1 MKKLYI
7 LTIVSIGLFIGFWF
21 GYYVFAQVH
30 VKVVCRPSGRILLDT
45 RRSLLYEI
53 ILNINVVGCESIDFV
68 VEKANVQDII
78 FGGGPTGASPEQS
91 TPPEPTSGTQ
101 GQFPSQPS
109 TEPSES
115 PAEEGEPPEID
126 VPTPPG
132 TEEPTLILEIFD
144 ICSADT
150 NIDNYPEVSYCL
162 GLKSPYYV
170 ILQKTNSTITTS
182 FYGGIG
188 YTKTYSFSN
197 PTQIFQIFVHDLYTL
212 SENVEG
218 IEMYGPNSSYFSIG
232 TYIERDVLEPETERL
247 SVQKSMKDVRALI
260 FPLYVNDSIPSYS
273 NWDQLSFYLRTD
285 QNLYPIGDLWFY
297 SA

>member
-21 GYYVFAQVH
+21 GYYVFAQVY
-30 VKVVCRPSGRILLDT
+30 VKVVCRPSGRVLLDA

-53 ILNINVVGCESIDFV
+53 TLNINVAGCESIDFV
-68 VEKANVQDII
+68 IEKANVQDII
-78 FGGGPTGASPEQS
+78 FGGGPTEISPEQS
-91 TPPEPTSGTQ
+91 TPSESTSGTQ
-101 GQFPSQPS
+101 GQLPSQS
-109 TEPSES
+109 SGPSEGTT
-115 PAEEGEPPEID
+115 EEEEPPPGVE

-132 TEEPTLILEIFD
+132 TEEPTLRLEIFD
-144 ICSADT
+144 MCSADT
-150 NIDNYPEVSYCL
+150 AIGDYPEVSYCL

-170 ILQKTNSTITTS
+170 ILQKNNSTITTS

-188 YTKTYSFSN
+188 YTKTYSFSD
-197 PTQIFQIFVHDLYTL
+197 PTPIFQIFVHDLYTL

-218 IEMYGPNSSYFSIG
+218 IEMYGSNASYFSIG

-247 SVQKSMKDVRALI
+247 SVQKSMKNVRALI

-273 NWDQLSFYLRTD
+273 NWDQLNFYLRTD